1 MRTNRVSL
9 SYVRMIDYIAS
20 FVRVGGTKMG
30 FEGEV
35 KTG

>member
-1 MRTNRVSL
+1 
-9 SYVRMIDYIAS
+9 MIDYIAS